1 MDRRQRYVEV
11 ALALFLEHGFNGV
24 SMDQL
29 VAAAGGSKATLYRYF
44 DSKEALFAAIIDD
57 IATASAPAVDE
68 DWAAVPLRTGL
79 DQLVRATCAAAL
91 ADSTI
96 ELLRLALGE
105 YARFPD
111 LARALYERGP
121 GATYARLRR
130 FLEVKRVAG
139 EIEVGDLQIAAEQL
153 LGGVIGHQQLRT
165 ALGAGRA
172 TDAELDARIAASIDA
187 FLAVHGRAAA
197 PAPG

>member
-11 ALALFLEHGFNGV
+11 ALALFLEQGFNGV

-57 IATASAPAVDE
+57 IAARGALADDE
-68 DWAAVPLRTGL
+68 DWASVPLRAGL
-79 DQLVRATCAAAL
+79 EQLVRVTCTMAL

-105 YARFPD
+105 YPRFPD

-130 FLEVKRVAG
+130 FLEVKREAG
-139 EIEVGDLQIAAEQL
+139 EIEVDDLQIAAEQL

-165 ALGAGRA
+165 ALGAGRP
-172 TDAELDARIAASIDA
+172 TDAEIDARIDAAVST
-187 FLAVHGRAAA
+187 FLAVHGRTAA
-197 PAPG
+197 PTP